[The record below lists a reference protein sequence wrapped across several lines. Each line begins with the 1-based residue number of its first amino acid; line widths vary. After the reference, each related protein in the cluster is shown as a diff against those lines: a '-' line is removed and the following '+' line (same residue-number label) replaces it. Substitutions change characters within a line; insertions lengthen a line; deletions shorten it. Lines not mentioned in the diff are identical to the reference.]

1 MPDLL
6 DKFEKAAKKISSSE
20 KKDIRK
26 CVYCAYV
33 DHLSDINTD
42 DLPREI
48 RIFYESVKTRLTS
61 TVPPGEINDDEASWI
76 AEDILYMENMIR
88 NRNKP

>member
-6 DKFEKAAKKISSSE
+6 KKFEKAAKEISSE
-20 KKDIRK
+20 KKDIRE

-33 DHLSDINTD
+33 DHLSDIDTD

-48 RIFYESVKTRLTS
+48 RIFYESVKMRLTS
-61 TVPPGEINDDEASWI
+61 TIPPGKISDDETNRI
-76 AEDILYMENMIR
+76 AEDILDMADVIR
-88 NRNKP
+88 IYNRP

>member
-6 DKFEKAAKKISSSE
+6 KKFEKAAKKISSE
-20 KKDIRK
+20 KKNIRE

-42 DLPREI
+42 DLPWEI
-48 RIFYESVKTRLTS
+48 RIFYESVKMRLTS
-61 TVPPGEINDDEASWI
+61 TVPPGIISDDEASWI
-76 AEDILYMENMIR
+76 AEDILHMAEMIKIH
-88 NRNKP
+88 NRP

>member
-1 MPDLL
+1 MSDLL
-6 DKFEKAAKKISSSE
+6 NKFANAAKKISSE
-20 KKDIRK
+20 KKNIRG

-48 RIFYESVKTRLTS
+48 RIFYESVKIRLTS
-61 TVPPGEINDDEASWI
+61 TVPPGEINADEASWI

>member
-6 DKFEKAAKKISSSE
+6 TKFSKAAKKISSE
-20 KKDIRK
+20 KNDIRE

-42 DLPREI
+42 DLPSEI
-48 RIFYESVKTRLTS
+48 RIFYESVKMRLTS
-61 TVPPGEINDDEASWI
+61 TIPPGKISDDEASWI
-76 AEDILYMENMIR
+76 AEDILHMANVIR
-88 NRNKP
+88 IQQ